1 MSDPL
6 KSYIESN
13 RSDFEVF
20 PFDEEAGWNDIAS
33 KIQPVKTKS
42 RRLKPW
48 LYVAASVLLVAVFG
62 VSVIQ
67 PNQVEST
74 YTSEIMEAK
83 NYYQQMVDG
92 KISLVKSL
100 VDDEELFAD
109 LEAMDLAFEEL
120 ESDLKDDVDNEE
132 VVAAMIDNYRLKL
145 KILEKILEELEQN
158 EHEQVEPTNL

>member
-6 KSYIESN
+6 KRYVASN

-20 PFDEEAGWNDIAS
+20 PFDEEVGWNDIAS
-33 KIQPVKTKS
+33 KIQPIKTKS
-42 RRLKPW
+42 QRLKPW

-62 VSVIQ
+62 VSIIQ
-67 PNQVEST
+67 PNQVESA

-100 VDDEELFAD
+100 VDDEALFAD
-109 LEAMDLAFEEL
+109 LEAMDVAFEEL
-120 ESDLKDDVDNEE
+120 ENDLKDDVDNEE

-158 EHEQVEPTNL
+158 EHEQAEPTNL

>member
-6 KSYIESN
+6 KRYVDAN
-13 RSDFEVF
+13 RSEFEVF
-20 PFDEEAGWNDIAS
+20 PFDEHTGWDEIAS
-33 KIQPVKTKS
+33 KIQPVRTKS
-42 RRLKPW
+42 QRLKPW
-48 LYVAASVLLVAVFG
+48 LYVAASILLVAMFG

-67 PNQVEST
+67 PNQAET
-74 YTSEIMEAK
+74 AYTSEIMEAK

-109 LEAMDLAFEEL
+109 LDAMDVAFEEL
-120 ESDLKDDVDNEE
+120 EKDLKDDVDNEE

-145 KILEKILEELEQN
+145 KILEKILEELEQ
-158 EHEQVEPTNL
+158 EKYEQVESTNL

>member
-6 KSYIESN
+6 KRHVDAN
-13 RSDFEVF
+13 RSEFEVF
-20 PFDEEAGWNDIAS
+20 PFDEEAAWDEIAS
-33 KIQPVKTKS
+33 KIQPIKTKS
-42 RRLKPW
+42 QRLKPW
-48 LYVAASVLLVAVFG
+48 LYVAASVLLVAMFG

-67 PNQVEST
+67 PNQVETAYS
-74 YTSEIMEAK
+74 SEIMEAK

-109 LEAMDLAFEEL
+109 LEAMDVAFEEL
-120 ESDLKDDVDNEE
+120 EKDLKDDVDNEE

-145 KILEKILEELEQN
+145 KILEKILEELDQD